1 MPRTDRPVLVV
12 DDDPDMRE
20 ALKDTLASEG
30 YRTELAGDGQEALDY
45 IRSKP
50 MPSVILL
57 DWNMA
62 PMSGPQFM
70 VELAKERATVAA
82 IPVVL
87 VTADARERRRRSA
100 IRSWRFSQSPLIS
113 TRSSTLSLG
122 TRSEQRN
129 TRTGVTSGSVGS
141 VTVGDPSCRVRSR
154 RVKGPF
160 LGRSWGRARARRSP
174 APLEPG

>member
-87 VTADARERRRRSA
+87 VTADAKGAEKA
-100 IRSWRFSQSPLIS
+100 QCHPFVAFLAKPLDLDALLDIVA
-113 TRSSTLSLG
+113 RY
-122 TRSEQRN
+122 
-129 TRTGVTSGSVGS
+129 SV
-141 VTVGDPSCRVRSR
+141 
-154 RVKGPF
+154 
-160 LGRSWGRARARRSP
+160 
-174 APLEPG
+174 